1 MSDIKELIPDFDA
14 VFLGHSDEIGGGHLE
29 DATDVTLARENE
41 NGLLLSPEAEKFVT
55 LITLHGLLPS
65 EAYTQAFA
73 QEDEYGKLIVPDM
86 PAYQA
91 RVLLRLP
98 EIKEAI
104 EQQRAEIRSWTKT
117 SVEEVEMTHRRIM
130 MDPNAKH
137 SDRIAAGKAL
147 SALRGFDA
155 QPDMLQG
162 ATIIMQ
168 MPFTP
173 KALGH
178 QAVTIEHQ
186 PLDKAVN
193 E

>member
-1 MSDIKELIPDFDA
+1 MNDTKERVPDFDA

-29 DATDVTLARENE
+29 DSRDVSVARQNE
-41 NGLLLSPEAEKFVT
+41 NGLLLSAEAEKFVT

-73 QEDEYGKLIVPDM
+73 HQDEFGNVVVPDM

-91 RVLLRLP
+91 RILLRLP
-98 EIKEAI
+98 EVKEAI
-104 EQQRAEIRSWTKT
+104 EVQRAEIRSWTKT

-130 MDPNAKH
+130 MDPGAKH

-155 QPDMLQG
+155 QPEMMQG
-162 ATIIMQ
+162 ATIVVQ

-173 KALGH
+173 KPLGH
-178 QAVTIEHQ
+178 HAVTIEHQ
-186 PLDKAVN
+186 PIDKAVN

>member
-1 MSDIKELIPDFDA
+1 MTEIIPDFDA

-29 DATDVTLARENE
+29 DAGDVALARERE
-41 NGLLLSPEAEKFVT
+41 DGLLLSREAEKFVT
-55 LITLHGLLPS
+55 LITLHGMLPS

-73 QEDEYGKLIVPDM
+73 HEDEFGNLIAPDM

-117 SVEEVEMTHRRIM
+117 DVSEIEMTHRRIM

-155 QPDMLQG
+155 QPELLQG
-162 ATIIMQ
+162 ATIVVQ

-173 KALGH
+173 KPLGH
-178 QAVTIEHQ
+178 QPVTIEQ
-186 PLDKAVN
+186 SPLDKVVN